1 MKRIFYFK
9 GSPREVGLS
18 NGKALGKKLDWI
30 IGRIIEGIE
39 DICGINIQK
48 LEKEALP
55 WLHSLPVHF
64 QEELEGIAE
73 GADIPLRRVAEWF
86 FAFQCANNGCTGLI
100 RLIDGDVWV
109 ARNNDYILP
118 ELWGYTIIRDVDGRI
133 PTMIFGTEGEVF
145 SATGVNK
152 ERLWLHY
159 NWLPVWD
166 KPSEKKQCLFPY
178 VFLREALETCSSI
191 TDVADLLE
199 DIERD
204 GGMNLFVIDGKSNE
218 FCIFECSCSS
228 CKKRKPQYAHL
239 SATNHYCASR
249 IPDGFQNGSRSS
261 LDRLQRTEELLKDKA
276 FDKLPENLIQ
286 ILKDSKIEQSSKEAG
301 TIYSNV
307 ACPGKELVWYAYGE
321 FPAASR
327 GTWHQLNWPWP

>member
-1 MKRIFYFK
+1 MKRISYFK
-9 GSPREVGLS
+9 GSPREVGLA
-18 NGKALGKKLDWI
+18 NGKALGKRLDWI
-30 IGRIIEGIE
+30 IGKLIEGIE
-39 DICGINIQK
+39 DTYGIDIHK
-48 LEKEALP
+48 LQKEALP
-55 WLHSLPVHF
+55 WLHSLPLHF
-64 QEELEGIAE
+64 QAELEGIAE
-73 GADIPLRRVAEWF
+73 GADIPLRRLAEWF
-86 FAFQCANNGCTGLI
+86 FADQCANNGCTGLI

-145 SATGVNK
+145 SATGINK
-152 ERLWLHY
+152 EKLWLHY

-166 KPSEKKQCLFPY
+166 KPPEKKQCLFPY

-191 TDVADLLE
+191 RDVADLLQN
-199 DIERD
+199 IERD
-204 GGMNLFVIDGKSNE
+204 GGMNLFAVDGKSSQ

-228 CKKRKPQYAHL
+228 HKKRKPQDAHL

-249 IPDGFQNGSRSS
+249 MPDGFQNGSRSS

-276 FDKLPENLIQ
+276 LNKLPENLIQ
-286 ILKDSKIEQSSKEAG
+286 ILKHSRVEQSSKEAG
-301 TIYSNV
+301 TVYSNV
-307 ACPGKELVWYAYGE
+307 ACPGKELVWYAYGG